1 LAGTWRGRMTGPMGN
16 APVILTIG
24 EDGVFQGLLFV
35 EPQYKEIRGAISVLA
50 PGNIRYEG
58 NDGNG
63 RVTLHEERGR
73 RVLRF
78 VRDGGGGGAGV
89 TPSKERLPG
98 PGRQR
103 GLLPR
108 SVARGAAG
116 RSLPRRRRR
125 AALGARLRFAGRR
138 RGCARRQLPRELAR
152 APAGDALVA
161 DRVSPRPRALVAL

>member
-1 LAGTWRGRMTGPMGN
+1 MRRLACELLLLATVLAGCAGAQTQAAETAGLAGTWRGRMTGPMGN

-78 VRDGGGGGAGV
+78 VRDGGGGGAEL
-89 TPSKERLPG
+89 TPSK
-98 PGRQR
+98 
-103 GLLPR
+103 
-108 SVARGAAG
+108 
-116 RSLPRRRRR
+116 
-125 AALGARLRFAGRR
+125 
-138 RGCARRQLPRELAR
+138 
-152 APAGDALVA
+152 
-161 DRVSPRPRALVAL
+161 

>member
-1 LAGTWRGRMTGPMGN
+1 MRRSARDLLLLATLLAGCASAPTRAAETAGLAGTWRGRMTGPMGN

-35 EPQYKEIRGAISVLA
+35 EPQYKEIRGAISVLG

-78 VRDGGGGGAGV
+78 VRDGGGGGAEL
-89 TPSKERLPG
+89 TPSK
-98 PGRQR
+98 
-103 GLLPR
+103 
-108 SVARGAAG
+108 
-116 RSLPRRRRR
+116 
-125 AALGARLRFAGRR
+125 
-138 RGCARRQLPRELAR
+138 
-152 APAGDALVA
+152 
-161 DRVSPRPRALVAL
+161 